1 MKRFLGVLI
10 MSVFAVSIFPTGA
23 FGVSYAFNDLA
34 YGDPSREA
42 ITYLKENGVVEGY
55 ADGEFKSINKINHA
69 EFLKIIIGSL
79 SEFDVKTEKGKN
91 CFSDVKDEWFA
102 KYVCFAKAQGIVSGY
117 ADGRFRPAN
126 NINFP

>member
-55 ADGEFKSINKINHA
+55 ADGEFKSINKINRA

-79 SEFDVKTEKGKN
+79 SEFDVKTDKGKN
-91 CFSDVKDEWFA
+91 CFSDVKDE
-102 KYVCFAKAQGIVSGY
+102 
-117 ADGRFRPAN
+117 
-126 NINFP
+126 